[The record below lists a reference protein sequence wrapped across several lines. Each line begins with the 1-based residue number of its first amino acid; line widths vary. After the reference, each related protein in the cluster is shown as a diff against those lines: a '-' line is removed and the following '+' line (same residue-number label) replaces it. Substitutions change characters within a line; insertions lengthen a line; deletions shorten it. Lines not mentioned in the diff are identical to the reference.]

1 MGLEGVLVHL
11 YKDELELH
19 TTNKKVST
27 QVYTFRE
34 RQKFSDHMTFHSEA
48 SIRARAGENRCQ
60 VWGVILLACQTCDL
74 FLIF

>member
-1 MGLEGVLVHL
+1 MHL
-11 YKDELELH
+11 YKDELEIH

-48 SIRARAGENRCQ
+48 SIRARAGGKQ
-60 VWGVILLACQTCDL
+60 VSSVGCDFTCMSNDVIY
-74 FLIF
+74 F

>member
-1 MGLEGVLVHL
+1 MHL
-11 YKDELELH
+11 YKDEREIH

-48 SIRARAGENRCQ
+48 SILARAGENRCQ
-60 VWGVILLACQTCDL
+60 DCGAILLPCQTML
-74 FLIF
+74 FMFYFLIS